1 MRVNFDFLARFATI
15 STINSLPSA
24 VHNSPT
30 PTYSFS
36 KVIFSHPYTLHIM
49 PLPSSTYVF
58 EIPELAS
65 LITSF
70 LLQKDILHLMQTSR
84 LMHATMEPWFYRN
97 LKTVY
102 KVGRHNLYQSPDA
115 LNALTRNI
123 HHTRSWTSD
132 LFHLVFF
139 FYASA
144 VTPILKVHEDKEEE
158 EVKEKGEGRLE
169 QGSDTSLS
177 HAQSQPLPSPS
188 TPNTL
193 TTVTTSTTTPTTAAA
208 AKETFLVKYSPRM
221 NSCLAAP
228 LPPMVHLTKLD
239 IDPTFKA
246 SFFATPIS
254 PSFIYPY
261 ITIPHLCATLRR
273 SPHLRELNI
282 RSFLFGDPKC
292 TRAFISTLWSL
303 THLTH
308 LRLYVD
314 TYKGFQESGLLA
326 FFSCPP
332 SVRCLVIERDDNT
345 RRYDTTEKTSDN
357 IRDIALLLDEIRA
370 RGATKPLVYLQEF
383 HFWDVSMTT
392 TTEEL
397 YSIFAHCPNVETL
410 RLRWR
415 CVGDNPDGTKIAKMC
430 PKLRSISYGC
440 NTMANDGED
449 WSYVLALTLPEHKLE
464 CFHHTDFSVSID
476 ADLVERALVRH
487 CQSLREISIQTRVPS
502 KTIGKFLE
510 LCEALEI
517 LDVLRST
524 LDLEDAIAAPW
535 ASSSMMELS
544 LDIDTGVKRKLFY
557 LRPPPSRRSPREK
570 QLLGR
575 LEILYHQIGKQ
586 TNLRTLH
593 LGQMGGRD
601 YNKRDTG
608 KYIQP
613 FAAMLRLS
621 DKKDGIVPGY
631 LELLGGLKKLRKI
644 TGSVGPET
652 KDYRMAIDAEEV
664 EWIAEHWPEFTYADF
679 YPQLL
684 FPRDRVRFSKRG
696 SGMIVRNF

>member
-1 MRVNFDFLARFATI
+1 
-15 STINSLPSA
+15 
-24 VHNSPT
+24 
-30 PTYSFS
+30 
-36 KVIFSHPYTLHIM
+36 M

-158 EVKEKGEGRLE
+158 E
-169 QGSDTSLS
+169 
-177 HAQSQPLPSPS
+177 
-188 TPNTL
+188 
-193 TTVTTSTTTPTTAAA
+193 
-208 AKETFLVKYSPRM
+208 
-221 NSCLAAP
+221 
-228 LPPMVHLTKLD
+228 
-239 IDPTFKA
+239 
-246 SFFATPIS
+246 
-254 PSFIYPY
+254 
-261 ITIPHLCATLRR
+261 
-273 SPHLRELNI
+273 
-282 RSFLFGDPKC
+282 C

-332 SVRCLVIERDDNT
+332 SVRRLVIERDDNT